1 MQVWAVLDNF
11 NKGDNVQSEVL
22 FASTA
27 ARKKLIAS
35 LMKDARTYG
44 FDGNNLDVGGNQG
57 FRRTSLCT
65 VYPGNFLWTA
75 ERQAWS
81 YPLIP
86 MCRLLIPRLQLG
98 GAGTRGRLCGHDGI

>member
-1 MQVWAVLDNF
+1 MHWACRIWAVLDNF

-44 FDGNNLDVGGNQG
+44 FDGINLDVEGIKASAGLHYVQFIRELSVDCRKAG
-57 FRRTSLCT
+57 L
-65 VYPGNFLWTA
+65 V
-75 ERQAWS
+75 
-81 YPLIP
+81 LI
-86 MCRLLIPRLQLG
+86 
-98 GAGTRGRLCGHDGI
+98 H